1 MLTWVMKLEL
11 TCATNVV
18 MTLLGN
24 EMYAYMGNHTELTC
38 ATNVV
43 MTLFGNE
50 MFANMGNETRGD
62 MRH

>member
-1 MLTWVMKLEL
+1 
-11 TCATNVV
+11 

-24 EMYAYMGNHTELTC
+24 EMHHCMGTDTELTS

>member
-1 MLTWVMKLEL
+1 MKQEV

-24 EMYAYMGNHTELTC
+24 EMYANMGDETELTC
-38 ATNVV
+38 ASNVV

-50 MFANMGNETRGD
+50 IYANVGNETRAD
-62 MRH
+62 MHH

>member
-1 MLTWVMKLEL
+1 
-11 TCATNVV
+11 

-24 EMYAYMGNHTELTC
+24 EMYVYMGNHTELTC

-43 MTLFGNE
+43 MTVFGNE
-50 MFANMGNETRGD
+50 MYANMGNETRAD

>member
-1 MLTWVMKLEL
+1 
-11 TCATNVV
+11 

-24 EMYAYMGNHTELTC
+24 EMYANMGNNTELTC

-43 MTLFGNE
+43 MTLFGYE
-50 MFANMGNETRGD
+50 MYANMGNETRAD